1 VLVEKQMTA
10 HRVDRAIC
18 GWFWEYVLAHAAGDP
33 SKVEPASA
41 PANSFIARPTF
52 AQYFQGSSLLLIPD
66 ASLCIAG

>member
-41 PANSFIARPTF
+41 SANSFIARLPF
-52 AQYFQGSSLLLIPD
+52 A
-66 ASLCIAG
+66 